1 LGDLQLIVGL
11 GNPGREYRDTRH
23 NAGFMLLERLAQ
35 DLRSGWRT
43 EKKFF
48 AELADGS
55 VEGRRWLLCRP
66 QTFMNL
72 SGESVGKLMNFHR
85 LTPAALLVVVDD
97 ADLPL
102 GTLRMRPEGSSGGH
116 HGLDSIEQHL
126 GTRSFARLK
135 LGIARPASA
144 VRDIAGHV
152 LGKFAAE
159 DLPVWEKVLERGAQ
173 QVRSWSVEGIGRAM
187 NRYNGPVATPVD
199 QERKRQ

>member
-1 LGDLQLIVGL
+1 VKPAVKLVVGL
-11 GNPGREYRDTRH
+11 GNPGDEYRHSPHNMGFEVVEQLARRLQVELTRH
-23 NAGFMLLERLAQ
+23 RAHSLCGAGAIG
-35 DLRSGWRT
+35 DI
-43 EKKFF
+43 K
-48 AELADGS
+48 
-55 VEGRRWLLCRP
+55 VWLIEP